1 MGFEKGKIVMGIF
14 NLFRKTKAMNQT
26 QPVSAENVNT
36 DTVSETKP
44 KTNVIRGSFSNIDAE
59 YQVIGSIISELE
71 NLEFHLTG
79 INTSGENSGHDWTVA
94 YKKIYLSF
102 DEFSKYAKTD
112 YQEACSKQDAS
123 SPHLDWDS
131 TSFLL
136 TNRLSIRLYTLND
149 GTPEHNIYR
158 AGWAVFIPE
167 DMTDDDEL
175 FQKAQDVLRRYE

>member
-1 MGFEKGKIVMGIF
+1 MGIF

-59 YQVIGSIISELE
+59 YQVIGNIISELA
-71 NLEFHLTG
+71 NLGFHLVG

-94 YKKIYLSF
+94 YKKSYLSF
-102 DEFSKYAKTD
+102 DEFSKHAKSD
-112 YQEACSKQDAS
+112 YQEACSKQAPG

-136 TNRLSIRLYTLND
+136 TNRLSIRLYALND
-149 GTPEHNIYR
+149 GTPGHTVYR
-158 AGWAVFIPE
+158 AGWAVVIPE

-175 FQKAQDVLRRYE
+175 FQKTQDVLRRYE